1 MAAWRSGDNRSM
13 EALMLE
19 GFRSAP
25 RLEDALLVQRNRN
38 WVNPIMQL
46 RNQPDNYL
54 VIVGAMHL
62 VGSKSVVAMLEDR
75 GVEIRQLSEADL
87 R

>member
-1 MAAWRSGDNRSM
+1 
-13 EALMLE
+13 
-19 GFRSAP
+19 
-25 RLEDALLVQRNRN
+25 VQRNRN
-38 WVNPIMQL
+38 WISQIMRL
-46 RNQPDNYL
+46 LDQPDNYL

-62 VGSKSVVAMLEDR
+62 VGPDSVVAMLEDR